1 MWQEVISEGTV
12 SAAFSSPHSANFT
25 GFASAVDLG
34 VPTVSSFRY
43 PALTWSRSPGM
54 IRQGDPE
61 MYGLALPLTGDAAI
75 VQNRRHSVVRPTEFT
90 LFSTSSPFECRHR
103 PHDEP
108 ASRAGQ
114 QQAPPP
120 TAKAISVL
128 VPVSAVPLP
137 RAKVSRLLAG
147 RFPPEGMASLL
158 TQFLLQVTTHP
169 EQFRAADARQL
180 GYMALDLI
188 SATLAQHLDCEQAL
202 PAEVQ
207 RQALRA
213 RIDAFIT
220 EHLGDAD
227 LSARTVAAAHHISL
241 RTLYRLWEGEEASV
255 AELIRLRRLDRCRR
269 DLTSPLHASKP
280 IYAIA
285 ARWGFLDKTS
295 FTRLFRAT
303 YGTSPQDY
311 RQQPQP
317 D

>member
-1 MWQEVISEGTV
+1 M
-12 SAAFSSPHSANFT
+12 
-25 GFASAVDLG
+25 
-34 VPTVSSFRY
+34 
-43 PALTWSRSPGM
+43 
-54 IRQGDPE
+54 
-61 MYGLALPLTGDAAI
+61 
-75 VQNRRHSVVRPTEFT
+75 
-90 LFSTSSPFECRHR
+90 
-103 PHDEP
+103 
-108 ASRAGQ
+108 
-114 QQAPPP
+114 
-120 TAKAISVL
+120 L